1 MILTVTINPLL
12 EQRFTYKRIV
22 SDRSNRDG
30 KLIIAA
36 GGKGINVSRQL
47 NKMNTHN
54 SALTFSGGTYGKLF
68 RESVR
73 TEGLNVS
80 FIHTKSETRICSVII
95 HSDECKAQYY
105 FGENSRI
112 TKDETDKFITQMEK
126 MIQNCELV
134 IFSGSSPC
142 KETDVIFP
150 IGIELANKYNKISI
164 CDTYGSHL
172 ENCLSASPQ
181 IIHNNMEEISLS
193 LNNKLQN
200 ESDTIELLN
209 HLYKDGI
216 KQVFLTNGAKN
227 YYASN
232 FDFHYKVAVPKIET
246 IDSTGSGDALVA
258 GIAYSWHNNLTFEN
272 QTKLATALGTLNAA
286 MFDVCNVS
294 HNVANEVADSVTVEP
309 LGKKMKII
317 NDTPD

>member
-12 EQRFTYKRIV
+12 EQRFTYKKIV

-30 KLIIAA
+30 KMIIAA
-36 GGKGINVSRQL
+36 GGKGINVGRQL

-95 HSDECKAQYY
+95 HSDECKSQYY

-142 KETDVIFP
+142 KETEIIFP
-150 IGIELANKYNKISI
+150 TGVELANKYNKISI
-164 CDTYGSHL
+164 CDTYGRHL

-181 IIHNNMEEISLS
+181 IIHNNKEEITGS
-193 LNNKLQN
+193 LNVKLNN
-200 ESDTIELLN
+200 ESDILKLLD
-209 HLYKDGI
+209 HLYKNGI
-216 KQVFLTNGAKN
+216 KQVFLTDGAKN
-227 YYASN
+227 YYSSN
-232 FDFHYKVAVPKIET
+232 FDFHYKVTVPKIET
-246 IDSTGSGDALVA
+246 VDSTGSGDALVA

-272 QTKLATALGTLNAA
+272 QTKLATALGTVNAA

-294 HNVANEVADSVTVEP
+294 TDEANKIADSVTVEP
-309 LGKKMKII
+309 VGKKMKII